1 MSILPTTLIGK
12 FLLYEVKIKI
22 ILEKLPQ
29 EKPSCSSLML
39 AIIFTLDS
47 MSVQVT
53 DLNL

>member
-12 FLLYEVKIKI
+12 FLLGKVNKDYPREVATRKAPFGFLIRAI
-22 ILEKLPQ
+22 ILDL
-29 EKPSCSSLML
+29 
-39 AIIFTLDS
+39 